1 MNPLDILK
9 ESRCYN
15 CKHRLSRILEP
26 VTQEDKEYYMDIL
39 NIEDADEYDLYIEQH
54 KCLMTDEDLDGVIR
68 ECNKFVPEMQL
79 QFLREYRF

>member
-1 MNPLDILK
+1 MNPFDILR

-26 VTQEDKEYYMDIL
+26 VSQEDKEYYMDIL
-39 NIEDADEYDLYIEQH
+39 NIEDADDYDLYIEQH

-68 ECNKFVPEMQL
+68 ECNKFEPETQL